1 MVRKTKEEAA
11 QTREMLLDAA
21 ERMFFERGVA
31 HTSLNEIATAAGLTR
46 GAVYWH
52 FENKSDLLAA
62 LCERCALPFEEVEV
76 ELRHAW
82 PDDPLRRIR
91 ERACRVLHNIVHNEG
106 TRRLMTILLV
116 KCEYVEEISAAS
128 NNLLIGRDNCLCKMR
143 DEFAAAVSA
152 GQLPAELDL
161 DATALGLM
169 SLADGLALHW
179 LIHPARFDLAGKAPL
194 WIDAYLEGLRC
205 TPSKA

>member
-31 HTSLNEIATAAGLTR
+31 HTSLNEIAAAAGLTR

-82 PDDPLRRIR
+82 PDNPLRRIR

-128 NNLLIGRDNCLCKMR
+128 NHLMIGRDGCIAKMQA
-143 DEFAAAVSA
+143 EFAAAVAA
-152 GQLPAELDL
+152 GQLPAGLDL
-161 DATALGLM
+161 EAAAMGLM
-169 SLADGLALHW
+169 SLADGLAMHW
-179 LIHPARFDLAGKAPL
+179 LINPPRFDLAGKAQL
-194 WIDAYLEGLRC
+194 WIDAYLDGLGRA
-205 TPSKA
+205 PS